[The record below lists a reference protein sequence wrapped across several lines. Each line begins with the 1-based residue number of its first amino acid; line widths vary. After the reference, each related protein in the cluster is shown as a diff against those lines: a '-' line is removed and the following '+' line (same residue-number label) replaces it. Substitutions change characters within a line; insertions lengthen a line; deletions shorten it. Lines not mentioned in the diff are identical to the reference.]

1 MAGGRRES
9 EFLVPGDVISIRL
22 GDIVPADVR
31 LLEGDYLKIDQSG
44 LTGESLPVTKKTG
57 DVVFLNSI
65 GKVGEIEAVVIT
77 IGRQSFIGKAAHL
90 VGSTQNVSHFQ
101 KVLTAIGNFCICS
114 IVVGMIV
121 EIVVMFPIQ
130 KRPY

>member
-90 VGSTQNVSHFQ
+90 VDSTQNIGHFQ
-101 KVLTAIGNFCICS
+101 KVPSTLSEMVDLWTG
-114 IVVGMIV
+114 
-121 EIVVMFPIQ
+121 E
-130 KRPY
+130 